1 MARQGPPV
9 EPARSLLRIVSWN
22 IRAGGGRRV
31 ELIAEQI
38 KLWRADVVALSEF
51 RATPPSEHLR
61 GLMAGGGL
69 SFQASTVDSKVP
81 ASNRLLIASRWPF
94 RVIRLRN
101 APVEP
106 GRWCLAE
113 IAAPT
118 PFSLGIMHVPNRV
131 TGRKDAYHAAVL
143 DIARSWRRGPALL
156 VGDTNSGRIGIDEE
170 VPCFSKREDGW
181 IAALE
186 GAGWRDG
193 FRQLRGDT
201 RAYTWYSP
209 NGRNGFRIDQ
219 AFVHRS
225 LLHRLVDARY
235 EWARSDQDDERRDAI
250 SDHAALVVEIEA

>member
-1 MARQGPPV
+1 MARQWPSVATTRQP
-9 EPARSLLRIVSWN
+9 LRIVSWN

-31 ELIAEQI
+31 ELIADQ
-38 KLWRADVVALSEF
+38 LRNWGADVVALSEF
-51 RATPPSEHLR
+51 RATPPSEHLKALLGGC
-61 GLMAGGGL
+61 GLGFQTTTADPGL
-69 SFQASTVDSKVP
+69 P

-94 RVIRLRN
+94 RVVRLRN

-118 PFSLGIMHVPNRV
+118 PFALGVMHVPNRV
-131 TGRKDAYHAAVL
+131 TGRKDAYHGAVL

-156 VGDTNSGRIGIDEE
+156 VGDTNSGRISIDEE

-186 GAGWRDG
+186 GVGWRDG
-193 FRQLRGDT
+193 FRHLRGDT

-225 LLHRLVDARY
+225 LLRRLVDARY

-250 SDHAALVVEIEA
+250 SDHAAMVVDLEV